1 MKIRSKHTNCVSY
14 YDGVINYGVS
24 YLTSKDVLTNK
35 EQLYESYW
43 RSVKQQKVKAKI
55 EKGVRLDPPPSP
67 LPPLCLLGLR
77 KLTTKVR
84 DFCCCSLMWNTNIS
98 NFATNQATKLDKN
111 YRFLLVHWVQKFE
124 QVICRQNSRFII
136 AFILC

>member
-14 YDGVINYGVS
+14 YDDVINYDVS

-55 EKGVRLDPPPSP
+55 EKGGRLDPPTTP
-67 LPPLCLLGLR
+67 LPP
-77 KLTTKVR
+77 
-84 DFCCCSLMWNTNIS
+84 
-98 NFATNQATKLDKN
+98 
-111 YRFLLVHWVQKFE
+111 Y
-124 QVICRQNSRFII
+124 
-136 AFILC
+136 AFQG